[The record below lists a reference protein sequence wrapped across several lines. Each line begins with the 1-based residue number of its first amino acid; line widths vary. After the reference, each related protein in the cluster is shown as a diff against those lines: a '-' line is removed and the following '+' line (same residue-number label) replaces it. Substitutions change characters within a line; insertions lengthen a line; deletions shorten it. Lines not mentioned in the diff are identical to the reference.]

1 MVVSS
6 PVTYCLCLCV
16 CVCVCVAPLTLF
28 PLTQMNVEKLK
39 KMAGAVRTGGKG
51 SMRRCLLLFLSSA
64 VVVIG
69 AFTFHLANRR
79 LLDLSLHIKVSCVN
93 GRMAALYSSS

>member
-1 MVVSS
+1 
-6 PVTYCLCLCV
+6 
-16 CVCVCVAPLTLF
+16 
-28 PLTQMNVEKLK
+28 MNVEKLK

-51 SMRRCLLLFLSSA
+51 SMRRCLLFLLLLSST

>member
-1 MVVSS
+1 
-6 PVTYCLCLCV
+6 
-16 CVCVCVAPLTLF
+16 
-28 PLTQMNVEKLK
+28 MNVEKLK

-51 SMRRCLLLFLSSA
+51 SMRRCLIFLLLSSA